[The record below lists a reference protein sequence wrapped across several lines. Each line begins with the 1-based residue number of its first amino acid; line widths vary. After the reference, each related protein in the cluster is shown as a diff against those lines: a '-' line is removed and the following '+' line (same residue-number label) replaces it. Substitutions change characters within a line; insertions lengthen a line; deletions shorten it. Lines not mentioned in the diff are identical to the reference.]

1 MRAVTDRYVD
11 QLDDFLA
18 LAPELNGVVA
28 FGLDLCSAPLD
39 WRSLQLDGT
48 CFLACDLPE
57 GVGPD
62 LVAAGATV
70 LADLPALPFTPYR
83 STLYTPR
90 ELLGGKDAAIAT
102 WFRRQ
107 PRGLADSLAQG
118 LHDASIETALSRL
131 LRSELADRPVVGVM
145 GSHATRRDDPLFHE
159 VARLGRLLARAGC
172 LVVTGG
178 GPGVM
183 EAANLGAWIAPL
195 EDDALD
201 AALADLRAVPTFDDR
216 EAYAK
221 LGATVQ
227 ARYPGGG
234 VNLGVPTWVYD
245 EEPTSPFITHV
256 AKFFANSVRENGLL
270 AIALA
275 GVVYAP
281 GGAGTEQEIFT
292 DAAQNTYTAY
302 AVRSPMVFLGRDHY
316 ERVRPGLVPAVRAQ
330 AEAAGWADDV
340 FLCDTAE
347 DAVAYLQRT
356 SLCVEQGTPLVIA
369 PTRHRAGRTS
379 AGGKTPGVDPNE

>member
-1 MRAVTDRYVD
+1 MTDRYVD
-11 QLDDFLA
+11 QLDAFL
-18 LAPELNGVVA
+18 ELCPKLERVVA
-28 FGLDLCSAPLD
+28 FGLDLRTWVVD
-39 WRSLQLDGT
+39 WSTLEVDGA
-48 CFLACDLPE
+48 CFLACALPE
-57 GVGPD
+57 P
-62 LVAAGATV
+62 LIAPLTAAGATV
-70 LADLPALPFTPYR
+70 LPELPTLPFTPYR
-83 STLYTPR
+83 SSLYSPS
-90 ELLGGKDAAIAT
+90 ELLEGVDTEIAT

-118 LHDASIETALSRL
+118 IHDASIETALSRL

-145 GSHATRRDDPLFHE
+145 GSHATRRDDPLFRK
-159 VARLGRLLARAGC
+159 VAGLGRLLARAGC

-183 EAANLGAWIAPL
+183 EAANLGAWLAPL
-195 EDDALD
+195 DDDALD
-201 AALADLRAVPTFDDR
+201 RALRDLCAVPTFDDR
-216 EAYAK
+216 EAYAA
-221 LGATVQ
+221 LGAEVK

-245 EEPTSPFITHV
+245 EEPTSPFTTHV

-302 AVRSPMVFLGRDHY
+302 DVRSPMVFLGRDHY
-316 ERVRPGLVPAVRAQ
+316 ERVRPDLVPAVRAQ
-330 AEAAGWADDV
+330 AEAAGWDAYV
-340 FLCDTAE
+340 ELCDTPE
-347 DAVAYLQRT
+347 EAVEFLRRT
-356 SLCVEQGTPLVIA
+356 SLGQEQHAPRVIA
-369 PTRHRAGRTS
+369 PTRHREGRRS
-379 AGGKTPGVDPNE
+379 AGGATPGVDPSE